1 MNKDFAII
9 IFSYSINP
17 FIRKYAIINLNK
29 PTAAA
34 LLQFSNILIYSF
46 YLYNNKKD
54 INIEKITIFKF
65 NYSLISNMLTL
76 LSTLSVNNL
85 LVNKKIS
92 NSMTYVQALTIVS
105 SNIIDLYLNSNIK
118 SKKQIVGMIFIIFG
132 IICMK

>member
-1 MNKDFAII
+1 MNKNFAII

-54 INIEKITIFKF
+54 INIEKITVFKF

-85 LVNKKIS
+85 LVNKQIS

-105 SNIIDLYLNSNIK
+105 SNIIDIYINLFFFLLK
-118 SKKQIVGMIFIIFG
+118 IIHTQRQNF
-132 IICMK
+132 KNVNT

>member
-34 LLQFSNILIYSF
+34 LLQFSNILIYSL
-46 YLYNNKKD
+46 YLYNKKKD

-65 NYSLISNMLTL
+65 NYSLISNILTL
-76 LSTLSVNNL
+76 LSTISVNNL

-105 SNIIDLYLNSNIK
+105 SNIIDIYMNSNTK
-118 SKKQIVGMIFIIFG
+118 SKKQIIGLFLIIFG
-132 IICMK
+132 IICM

>member
-1 MNKDFAII
+1 MNKDFALI

-17 FIRKYAIINLNK
+17 FIRKYAIVNLNK

-54 INIEKITIFKF
+54 INIENITLIKF
-65 NYSLISNMLTL
+65 NYSLISNVLTL
-76 LSTLSVNNL
+76 LSTLSVNKL
-85 LVNKKIS
+85 LVNNKIS

-105 SNIIDLYLNSNIK
+105 SNLLDSYINYNIK
-118 SKKQIVGMIFIIFG
+118 SKKQILGLIFIVLG
-132 IICMK
+132 ILCM

>member
-92 NSMTYVQALTIVS
+92 NSITYVQALTIVS
-105 SNIIDLYLNSNIK
+105 SNIIDIYINSNTK
-118 SKKQIVGMIFIIFG
+118 SKKQIIGLFLIIVG
-132 IICMK
+132 IICM

>member
-34 LLQFSNILIYSF
+34 LLQFSNILIYSL
-46 YLYNNKKD
+46 YLYNKKKD

-65 NYSLISNMLTL
+65 NYSLISNILTL
-76 LSTLSVNNL
+76 LSTISVNNL

-105 SNIIDLYLNSNIK
+105 SNIIDIYINSNTK
-118 SKKQIVGMIFIIFG
+118 SKKQIIGLFLIIFG
-132 IICMK
+132 IICM

>member
-34 LLQFSNILIYSF
+34 LLQFSNILIYSL
-46 YLYNNKKD
+46 YLYNKKKD

-65 NYSLISNMLTL
+65 NYSLISNILTL
-76 LSTLSVNNL
+76 LSTISVNNL
-85 LVNKKIS
+85 LVNKRIS

-105 SNIIDLYLNSNIK
+105 SNIIDIYINSNTK
-118 SKKQIVGMIFIIFG
+118 SKKQIIGLFLIIFG
-132 IICMK
+132 IICM